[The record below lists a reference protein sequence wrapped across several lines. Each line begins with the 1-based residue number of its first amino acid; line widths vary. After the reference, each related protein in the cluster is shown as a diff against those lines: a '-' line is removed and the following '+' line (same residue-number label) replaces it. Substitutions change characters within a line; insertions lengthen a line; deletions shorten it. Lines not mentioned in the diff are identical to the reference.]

1 MMARK
6 EHATSRVGHHVQVL
20 VVVCPAATAAP
31 LSTERAWGVR
41 DRCLQLRVFEIAQSY
56 NYPASFVVCEG
67 GYLGVCTLLI
77 KIFDMHI
84 F

>member
-31 LSTERAWGVR
+31 LSTERACGAV
-41 DRCLQLRVFEIAQSY
+41 S
-56 NYPASFVVCEG
+56 
-67 GYLGVCTLLI
+67 
-77 KIFDMHI
+77 
-84 F
+84 